1 MDPDSR
7 SPMDPQAAKQRGRI
21 DYSLGHYTFWSA
33 VFRPASD
40 RLVDTAGVSPG
51 MRVLDV
57 ASGDGNTALAA
68 VRTGATVIA
77 LDITP
82 AQVRRGRLRTETEGA
97 AVQWV
102 EGDEDRLPFPD
113 TTFDCALCT
122 FGIEGPLDAAV
133 DEMFRVVRRGGV
145 VGFTEWTGEGVV
157 GALWEP
163 LSGFA
168 SPDAEQQQDA
178 DDWGNEDGVRSRL
191 SKHSPVIE
199 LLRQVLLARF
209 ESVDRFCTDFW
220 QNDPEI
226 RALDAVLTPDQRSVL
241 RSQLRRL
248 IADRNTAPDSALVL
262 ELNYLLTVAHKP

>member
-1 MDPDSR
+1 
-7 SPMDPQAAKQRGRI
+7 MDPQTAKQRGRI
-21 DYSLGHYTFWSA
+21 DYSLGRYSFWSN
-33 VFRPASD
+33 VFGPASD
-40 RLVDTAGVSPG
+40 RLVDTAGVSPR

-68 VRTGATVIA
+68 ARRGATVIA

-82 AQVRRGRLRTETEGA
+82 AQVRRGRLRTEAEGA

-113 TTFDCALCT
+113 ATFDCALCT

-168 SPDAEQQQDA
+168 SPDHAEQQQDA
-178 DDWGNEDGVRSRL
+178 DDWGSEDRVRSRL
-191 SKHSPVIE
+191 SKHSSVID

-248 IADRNTAPDSALVL
+248 IADRNMAPDSALVL